1 MKYVRIGLT
10 LLLNFSICYVIVL
23 STESISDENNSNFLV
38 QSTKNTS
45 VRANDTYSISGS
57 ILSTIDIKYDSK
69 VSIDNLQDVEFG
81 EERNQDTNQIEGN
94 SSIIESQ
101 ILESSDNFLSSNETK
116 QQSPFPT
123 MSNQTD
129 NLSNNLVSMLSGII
143 IQSIEKG
150 NPTINSVNLSDPLQ
164 MERENVSIIIAGNW
178 EMAVLDANV
187 TGLDVRFVMITSNGV
202 GFHWHSLS
210 NFRSNNDA
218 HFGED
223 QNIYLE
229 GTVDFLTDSRS
240 VLRDVKIIMTIN
252 NLETLQIVIL
262 DDRISEHLY
271 GYPLFGTI
279 DMIEIPN

>member
-1 MKYVRIGLT
+1 M
-10 LLLNFSICYVIVL
+10 LNFSICYVLVL
-23 STESISDENNSNFLV
+23 STESISDENNSNILV
-38 QSTKNTS
+38 QSTKSTS

-69 VSIDNLQDVEFG
+69 VSIDNLQDVEFS

-164 MERENVSIIIAGNW
+164 MERENVSIIITGNW

-202 GFHWHSLS
+202 GFHWHSLN

-229 GTVDFLTDSRS
+229 GTADFLTDSRS

-252 NLETLQIVIL
+252 NFETLQIVIL

-279 DMIEIPN
+279 DKIEIPN